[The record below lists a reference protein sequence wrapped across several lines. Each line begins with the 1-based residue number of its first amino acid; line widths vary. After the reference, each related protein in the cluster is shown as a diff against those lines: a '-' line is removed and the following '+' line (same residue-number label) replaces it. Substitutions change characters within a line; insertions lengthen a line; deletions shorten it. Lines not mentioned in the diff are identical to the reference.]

1 MGGTHQCSHYCKNTP
16 GSYTCRCPAGFVLDA
31 SELNCFFF
39 FSTPAR
45 ETTAAGA
52 GGSTTTAA
60 AAATRTTTTTSRADT
75 TTPAASSTSAET
87 TGAEPMQVV
96 LTESLRYANL
106 NCTPE
111 QEHLDLAEQAGV
123 REVVI
128 DAFAGVAEA
137 DSVVP
142 VLFLESSSGSLVL
155 QYVVTVAEADAVAA
169 EAITHE
175 VAQDVT
181 AIMTSIEESDSTR
194 CVFFNG
200 VDFTRE
206 SDRDVVP
213 TDSSN
218 SSASVPIAGIAGDI
232 AALVLAVVVV
242 AAVVSRKKES
252 YGFEL
257 GKATGA
263 ASDDFAN
270 PMYSTKERNLGFDN
284 PIYDDV
290 AENDEND
297 DDNDRAPFE
306 KQGSLV
312 WDTY

>member
-45 ETTAAGA
+45 ETTTTSTT
-52 GGSTTTAA
+52 GSTTTAA

-218 SSASVPIAGIAGDI
+218 SSASC
-232 AALVLAVVVV
+232 
-242 AAVVSRKKES
+242 
-252 YGFEL
+252 
-257 GKATGA
+257 
-263 ASDDFAN
+263 
-270 PMYSTKERNLGFDN
+270 
-284 PIYDDV
+284 
-290 AENDEND
+290 
-297 DDNDRAPFE
+297 
-306 KQGSLV
+306 
-312 WDTY
+312 